1 MLSFSSMSSALRLL
15 SPPAR
20 GIFFHSLKREKQCYS
35 YSSSL
40 LYSPPCSEREKQ
52 PPRLLQQMHHSV
64 HLPHTNKNS
73 SLSLP
78 LPLPLP
84 LPLGRDSWSQKMRG
98 SMKDSLLPSVPHV
111 IEQIRMGVRKK
122 TEEEEEGLILE
133 SLGKKLK
140 DCPQNTLSY
149 NDFIDLCK
157 KHHHPSSQKHGI
169 DHLIESLDES
179 GTVLIAGNR
188 VFLHPE
194 QIQQQMEEVLMRG
207 TTRSEER
214 KELERLEREL
224 REIEG
229 RAKKLAK
236 RELWCGLGVVVV
248 QSLGLFRLTF
258 WDLSWDLME
267 PICFYLTSLYG
278 LGAYAL
284 FMATSQEPSMEGL
297 FSFRFNARR
306 MALMRKHNFDLQSV

>member
-1 MLSFSSMSSALRLL
+1 MSALRFL
-15 SPPAR
+15 R
-20 GIFFHSLKREKQCYS
+20 GRGVSSYNLFFHSLKREKQPQS
-35 YSSSL
+35 HSH
-40 LYSPPCSEREKQ
+40 SPLC
-52 PPRLLQQMHHSV
+52 LLQQRHHSV

-78 LPLPLP
+78 LPL
-84 LPLGRDSWSQKMRG
+84 GGDSWRQKMRG
-98 SMKDSLLPSVPHV
+98 SIKDSLLPLLPPYSLPHV
-111 IEQIRMGVRKK
+111 IEQIGMGVRKN
-122 TEEEEEGLILE
+122 TEEEEGLILE
-133 SLGKKLK
+133 SLRKKLK
-140 DCPQNTLSY
+140 DRPENTLSY

-169 DHLIESLDES
+169 DHLIESLDEF
-179 GTVLIAGNR
+179 GTVLIVGNT

-194 QIQQQMEEVLMRG
+194 QIQQQMEEWLMREAM
-207 TTRSEER
+207 RSEER
-214 KELERLEREL
+214 KDLERLESEL

-229 RAKKLAK
+229 RAKKLTK
-236 RELWCGLGVVVV
+236 RDLWFGLGVVVV

-258 WDLSWDLME
+258 WELSWDLME

-306 MALMRKHNFDLQSV
+306 RALMRKHNFDLQRLTFLRTITTTLPSF